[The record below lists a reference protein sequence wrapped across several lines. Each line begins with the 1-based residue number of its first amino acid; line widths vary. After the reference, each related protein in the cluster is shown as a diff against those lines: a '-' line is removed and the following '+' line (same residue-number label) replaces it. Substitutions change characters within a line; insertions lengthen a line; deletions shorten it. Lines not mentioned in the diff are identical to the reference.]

1 MINAVIAFSI
11 LVSQN
16 PTYSERQI
24 DNPKLKSNLRLAG
37 PLHRSDH
44 HLLVSND
51 GRTVF
56 SYGSTL
62 DRYSLTS
69 PWAREGEV
77 MVIYKVD
84 GRRTSYTMSQSFYTQ
99 KYLTGTYKIGGRQ
112 LLAGIGKSD
121 IWLWSYDDSGTY
133 LSYVRMDKR
142 GRRPND
148 DYKFPF
154 RMDYIYQD
162 ARLADGR
169 LSIFVVRDVSGS
181 RYLDTYLLKS
191 RKMARADRTKL
202 SKDAHPIAHDPKTRR
217 LAGIIGVRRGVVLSH
232 PASGARKS
240 TGPWVDA
247 RYFFTRGKLYRQGD
261 GPLMEFNGKSWAP
274 HAGIT
279 FIGKSANDRYWL
291 LQRDDGTVWL
301 RTYRN

>member
-1 MINAVIAFSI
+1 MIIAAIALSI
-11 LVSQN
+11 LVNQT
-16 PTYSERQI
+16 PAYSERKVG
-24 DNPKLKSNLRLAG
+24 NPKLASNVNLAA
-37 PLHRSDH
+37 PLHSTTH
-44 HLLVSND
+44 HFMISND
-51 GRTVF
+51 GNTVF
-56 SYGSTL
+56 SWGSTL
-62 DRYSLTS
+62 DRYSLS
-69 PWAREGEV
+69 SDWAREGEV
-77 MVIYKVD
+77 IVVYKVD
-84 GRRTSYTMSQSFYTQ
+84 GRRTSYTMSQSGHV
-99 KYLTGTYKIGGRQ
+99 KDLGGTIKIGGRQ

-133 LSYVRMDKR
+133 LSYVRTDKR

-169 LSIFVVRDVSGS
+169 LSIFVVRNVSGS

-202 SKDAHPIAHDPKTRR
+202 SKDVHPIAHDPKARR

-261 GPLMEFNGKSWAP
+261 GPLMEFNGKSWTP
-274 HAGIT
+274 HTGLT

-291 LQRDDGTVWL
+291 LKRDDGTVWL
-301 RTYRN
+301 RTFRE